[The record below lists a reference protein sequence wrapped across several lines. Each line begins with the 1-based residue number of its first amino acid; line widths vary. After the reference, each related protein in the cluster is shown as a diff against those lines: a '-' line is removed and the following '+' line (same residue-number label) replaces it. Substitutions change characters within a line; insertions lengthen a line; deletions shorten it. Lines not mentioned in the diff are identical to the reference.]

1 MAVKYFLRFPSRD
14 LNRESI
20 NIIERFLR
28 RPFETSGV
36 NLIVGGAFKRSTL
49 HLENL
54 HLCPIA
60 LLLELGERDIRQLL
74 VRAYSLTPPR
84 VYMQS
89 IGTGV
94 VKPISPHTDS
104 TLPARLK

>member
-49 HLENL
+49 YLENL
-54 HLCPIA
+54 HPSPMA
-60 LLLELGERDIRQLL
+60 RPLELGKRDIRQLL
-74 VRAYSLTPPR
+74 VRAYSLAPPR

-94 VKPISPHTDS
+94 VKPVNPHTNS
-104 TLPARLK
+104 LCQQG